1 MQVLTLEGNLF
12 EKALARKQL
21 GKRRRV
27 ELQPEKRSAE
37 THWKKR
43 LDLSKYMV
51 LLSRNSGSVNQAKPR
66 QLRLESSISPR

>member
-21 GKRRRV
+21 GRRRRV

-37 THWKKR
+37 THWRKR

-51 LLSRNSGSVNQAKPR
+51 LLS
-66 QLRLESSISPR
+66 